1 MIKTNRKFVHMH
13 FLDIPIKLHSFADRI
28 KHTIMKNITLFFI
41 LMLALSACT
50 SQPKAPADSTLPVLD
65 LSKDYPE
72 IKVDIHELGEVEYI
86 PLETTDESIMM
97 VGLYHYISNDYI
109 IVQDLGV
116 MQIFDR
122 KGKHITRFD
131 HTGPGPKEYHYIH
144 GCKADF
150 RAKELYIYDPKK
162 IQVYSFSGE
171 WIRTV
176 GNIPE
181 GIRPEFTFDYNEK
194 YLITHNVFHDY
205 WNFEKLPVDL
215 TPYYLIDKQTGEFIP
230 LPLTVKNRISRIVH
244 KEIKDI
250 SENVAQP
257 IVEKILINP
266 MLANGSDILI
276 ADFGLDTLYSYKNDR
291 LTPIAVQ
298 YPSAHSTNP
307 PVVIAPFFY
316 TDQFLI
322 FKPVEIRYDSKYAL
336 QPLDDAPL
344 MMWNRKTNEIYRIQL
359 YDSNRPN
366 RKLKNTMEGM
376 QLENPNQIFIAHYAD
391 KLCTDNEEGKLK
403 GKLKEV
409 ASKLTEEDCHVVAI
423 CKLKD

>member
-1 MIKTNRKFVHMH
+1 MH
-13 FLDIPIKLHSFADRI
+13 FLDIPIRLHSFADRI
-28 KHTIMKNITLFFI
+28 KHTFMKNITLFFI

-50 SQPKAPADSTLPVLD
+50 SQPKEPANSTLPVLD

-86 PLETTDESIMM
+86 PLETTDESIMR

>member
-1 MIKTNRKFVHMH
+1 
-13 FLDIPIKLHSFADRI
+13 
-28 KHTIMKNITLFFI
+28 MKNFYLFFFTLLFI
-41 LMLALSACT
+41 GCST
-50 SQPKAPADSTLPVLD
+50 QPKAPTDSTLPILD

-72 IKVDIHELGEVEYI
+72 KKVDIHELGEVEYI
-86 PLETTDESIMM
+86 PLETTDESVMR

-181 GIRPEFTFDYNEK
+181 GIRPEFTYDYNEK

-322 FKPVEIRYDSKYAL
+322 FKPVEMRYDSKYAL

-423 CKLKD
+423 CKLKDK

>member
-1 MIKTNRKFVHMH
+1 MH

-86 PLETTDESIMM
+86 PLETTDESIMR

>member
-1 MIKTNRKFVHMH
+1 M
-13 FLDIPIKLHSFADRI
+13 
-28 KHTIMKNITLFFI
+28 FI
-41 LMLALSACT
+41 GCCK
-50 SQPKAPADSTLPVLD
+50 QPKAPADSTLPVLD
-65 LSKDYPE
+65 LSKEYPE
-72 IKVDIHELGEVEYI
+72 VKVDIHELGKVEYI
-86 PLETTDESIMM
+86 PLETTDESIMS
-97 VGLYHYISNDYI
+97 VGLYHYISDEYI

-266 MLANGSDILI
+266 LLANGSDILI

-307 PVVIAPFFY
+307 PVVVMHTLNHILFQRA
-316 TDQFLI
+316 
-322 FKPVEIRYDSKYAL
+322 
-336 QPLDDAPL
+336 
-344 MMWNRKTNEIYRIQL
+344 
-359 YDSNRPN
+359 
-366 RKLKNTMEGM
+366 
-376 QLENPNQIFIAHYAD
+376 
-391 KLCTDNEEGKLK
+391 
-403 GKLKEV
+403 
-409 ASKLTEEDCHVVAI
+409 
-423 CKLKD
+423 

>member
-1 MIKTNRKFVHMH
+1 
-13 FLDIPIKLHSFADRI
+13 
-28 KHTIMKNITLFFI
+28 MKNIPFFI

-65 LSKDYPE
+65 LSKEYPE
-72 IKVDIHELGEVEYI
+72 KKVDIHELGEVEYI
-86 PLETTDESIMM
+86 PLETTDESVMT
-97 VGLYHYISNDYI
+97 VGLLHFISDEYI
-109 IVQDLGV
+109 IVQDLSV
-116 MQIFDR
+116 IQIFDR

-150 RAKELYIYDPKK
+150 KTKELYIYDPKK

-181 GIRPEFTFDYNEK
+181 GIRPELTYDYNEK

-205 WNFEKLPVDL
+205 WNFEKLPADL

-298 YPSAHSTNP
+298 YSSAHSTNP

-423 CKLKD
+423 CKLKDK

>member
-1 MIKTNRKFVHMH
+1 MH
-13 FLDIPIKLHSFADRI
+13 FLDIPIRLHSFADRI
-28 KHTIMKNITLFFI
+28 KHTFMKNITLFFI

-86 PLETTDESIMM
+86 PLETTDESIMR

>member
-1 MIKTNRKFVHMH
+1 MH
-13 FLDIPIKLHSFADRI
+13 FLDIPIRLHSFADRI
-28 KHTIMKNITLFFI
+28 KHTFMKNITLFFI

-86 PLETTDESIMM
+86 PLETTDESIMR

-205 WNFEKLPVDL
+205 WNFEKLPSDL

-423 CKLKD
+423 CKLEDK

>member
-1 MIKTNRKFVHMH
+1 
-13 FLDIPIKLHSFADRI
+13 
-28 KHTIMKNITLFFI
+28 MKNITYFI

-50 SQPKAPADSTLPVLD
+50 SQPKTPADSTLPVLD
-65 LSKDYPE
+65 LSKEYPE
-72 IKVDIHELGEVEYI
+72 VKVDIHELGKVEYI
-86 PLETTDESIMM
+86 PLETTDESVMT
-97 VGLYHYISNDYI
+97 VGLLHFISNEYI
-109 IVQDLGV
+109 IIQDLGV
-116 MQIFDR
+116 IQIFDR

-150 RAKELYIYDPKK
+150 KAKELYIYDPKK

-181 GIRPEFTFDYNEK
+181 GIRPEFTYDYNEK

-215 TPYYLIDKQTGEFIP
+215 KPYYLIDKQTGEFIP

-366 RKLKNTMEGM
+366 RKFKNTMEGM

-391 KLCTDNEEGKLK
+391 KLCTDNEAGKLK

-423 CKLKD
+423 CKLEDK

>member
-1 MIKTNRKFVHMH
+1 MNINH
-13 FLDIPIKLHSFADRI
+13 FSLY
-28 KHTIMKNITLFFI
+28 IMKRLYFIFCLFIFI
-41 LMLALSACT
+41 GCT
-50 SQPKAPADSTLPVLD
+50 HKSKAPVNSTLPVLD

-72 IKVDIHELGEVEYI
+72 KKVDIHELGEVEYI
-86 PLETTDESIMM
+86 PLETTDESVMR

-257 IVEKILINP
+257 IVEKIFINP

-366 RKLKNTMEGM
+366 RTLKNTMEGM

-423 CKLKD
+423 CKLKDK

>member
-1 MIKTNRKFVHMH
+1 
-13 FLDIPIKLHSFADRI
+13 L
-28 KHTIMKNITLFFI
+28 LFI
-41 LMLALSACT
+41 GCST
-50 SQPKAPADSTLPVLD
+50 QPKAPTDSTLPILD
-65 LSKDYPE
+65 TSKEYPE

-86 PLETTDESIMM
+86 PLETTDESVMR

-122 KGKHITRFD
+122 KGKHIKRFD

-257 IVEKILINP
+257 IVEKIFINP

-322 FKPVEIRYDSKYAL
+322 FKPVEIRYDPKYAL

-366 RKLKNTMEGM
+366 RTLKNTMEGM

-423 CKLKD
+423 CKLKDK

>member
-1 MIKTNRKFVHMH
+1 
-13 FLDIPIKLHSFADRI
+13 
-28 KHTIMKNITLFFI
+28 MKNFYLFFFTLLFI
-41 LMLALSACT
+41 GCST
-50 SQPKAPADSTLPVLD
+50 QPKAPTDSTLPILD

-72 IKVDIHELGEVEYI
+72 KKVDIHELGEVEYI
-86 PLETTDESIMM
+86 PLETTDESVMR

-423 CKLKD
+423 CKLKDK

>member
-1 MIKTNRKFVHMH
+1 
-13 FLDIPIKLHSFADRI
+13 
-28 KHTIMKNITLFFI
+28 
-41 LMLALSACT
+41 MLALSACT
-50 SQPKAPADSTLPVLD
+50 SQPKTPADSTLPVLD
-65 LSKDYPE
+65 LSKEYPE
-72 IKVDIHELGEVEYI
+72 VKVDIHELGEVEYI
-86 PLETTDESIMM
+86 PLETTDESIMR

-403 GKLKEV
+403 GELKEIT
-409 ASKLTEEDCHVVAI
+409 SRLTEEDCHVLAI

>member
-1 MIKTNRKFVHMH
+1 
-13 FLDIPIKLHSFADRI
+13 
-28 KHTIMKNITLFFI
+28 MKNFYLFFFSLLFI
-41 LMLALSACT
+41 GCST
-50 SQPKAPADSTLPVLD
+50 QPKAPTDSTLPILD
-65 LSKDYPE
+65 TSKEYPE
-72 IKVDIHELGEVEYI
+72 VKVDIHELGEVEYI
-86 PLETTDESIMM
+86 PLETTDESVMA
-97 VGLYHYISNDYI
+97 VGLYHHISDEYI
-109 IVQDLGV
+109 IIQDLGV
-116 MQIFDR
+116 IQIFDR

-150 RAKELYIYDPKK
+150 KAKELYIYDPKK

-171 WIRTV
+171 WVRTV

-181 GIRPEFTFDYNEK
+181 GIRPEFTFNYNEK

-230 LPLTVKNRISRIVH
+230 LPLTVKNRISRVVH

-250 SENVAQP
+250 SENIAQP
-257 IVEKILINP
+257 VVAKVLIDP

-322 FKPVEIRYDSKYAL
+322 FKPVEIR
-336 QPLDDAPL
+336 
-344 MMWNRKTNEIYRIQL
+344 
-359 YDSNRPN
+359 
-366 RKLKNTMEGM
+366 
-376 QLENPNQIFIAHYAD
+376 
-391 KLCTDNEEGKLK
+391 
-403 GKLKEV
+403 
-409 ASKLTEEDCHVVAI
+409 
-423 CKLKD
+423 

>member
-1 MIKTNRKFVHMH
+1 
-13 FLDIPIKLHSFADRI
+13 
-28 KHTIMKNITLFFI
+28 MKNFYLFFFTLLFI
-41 LMLALSACT
+41 GCST
-50 SQPKAPADSTLPVLD
+50 QPKAPTDSTLPILD

-72 IKVDIHELGEVEYI
+72 KKVDIHELGEVEYI
-86 PLETTDESIMM
+86 PLETTDESIMR

-215 TPYYLIDKQTGEFIP
+215 KPYYLIDKQTGEFIP

-322 FKPVEIRYDSKYAL
+322 FKPVEMKYDSKYAL

-391 KLCTDNEEGKLK
+391 KLCTDKEEGKLK

-423 CKLKD
+423 CKLED

>member
-1 MIKTNRKFVHMH
+1 M
-13 FLDIPIKLHSFADRI
+13 
-28 KHTIMKNITLFFI
+28 LFI
-41 LMLALSACT
+41 GCST
-50 SQPKAPADSTLPVLD
+50 QPKAPTDSTLPILD

-72 IKVDIHELGEVEYI
+72 VKVDIQELGEVEYI
-86 PLETTDESIMM
+86 PLETTDESVMR

-257 IVEKILINP
+257 IVEKTLINP

-322 FKPVEIRYDSKYAL
+322 FKPVEMKYDSKYAL

-423 CKLKD
+423 CKLKDK

>member
-1 MIKTNRKFVHMH
+1 
-13 FLDIPIKLHSFADRI
+13 
-28 KHTIMKNITLFFI
+28 MKNFYLFFFTLLFI
-41 LMLALSACT
+41 GCST
-50 SQPKAPADSTLPVLD
+50 QPKAPTDSTLPILD
-65 LSKDYPE
+65 TSKEYPE

-86 PLETTDESIMM
+86 PLETTDESVMR

-122 KGKHITRFD
+122 KGKHIKRFD

-423 CKLKD
+423 CKLKDK

>member
-1 MIKTNRKFVHMH
+1 
-13 FLDIPIKLHSFADRI
+13 
-28 KHTIMKNITLFFI
+28 MKNFYLFFFTLLFI
-41 LMLALSACT
+41 GCSKQ
-50 SQPKAPADSTLPVLD
+50 SKAPTDSTLPVLD
-65 LSKDYPE
+65 ISKEYPE
-72 IKVDIHELGEVEYI
+72 KRIDIHDLGEVEYI
-86 PLETTDESIMM
+86 SLETTDESVMT
-97 VGLYHYISNDYI
+97 VGLLHFISDEYI

-116 MQIFDR
+116 IQIFDR
-122 KGKHITRFD
+122 KGKHIKRFD

-150 RAKELYIYDPKK
+150 KTKELYIYDPKK

-181 GIRPEFTFDYNEK
+181 GIRPEFTYDYNEK

-205 WNFEKLPVDL
+205 WNFEKLPADL
-215 TPYYLIDKQTGEFIP
+215 TPYYLIDKQTGKFIP
-230 LPLTVKNRISRIVH
+230 LPLIVKNRINRVVH

-250 SENVAQP
+250 SENIAQRV
-257 IVEKILINP
+257 VEKILIDP
-266 MLANGSDILI
+266 MLANASDILI

-291 LTPIAVQ
+291 LTPIAIQ

-307 PVVIAPFFY
+307 PVVIAPKVY

-322 FKPVEIRYDSKYAL
+322 YQPVVMRYDPKYTL
-336 QPLDDAPL
+336 QPLNDAPTL
-344 MMWNRKTNEIYRIQL
+344 MWDRESNNIHSIQL
-359 YDSNRPN
+359 YDSNRPERN
-366 RKLKNTMEGM
+366 LTRQNMKGM
-376 QLENPNQIFIAHYAD
+376 QFDKPNRICVKYPAEQ
-391 KLCTDNEEGKLK
+391 LCEEYKTGKLK

-423 CKLKD
+423 CKLED

>member
-1 MIKTNRKFVHMH
+1 
-13 FLDIPIKLHSFADRI
+13 
-28 KHTIMKNITLFFI
+28 MKNIPLFFI

-86 PLETTDESIMM
+86 PLETTDESIMR

>member
-1 MIKTNRKFVHMH
+1 
-13 FLDIPIKLHSFADRI
+13 
-28 KHTIMKNITLFFI
+28 MKNFYLFFFTLLFI
-41 LMLALSACT
+41 GCST
-50 SQPKAPADSTLPVLD
+50 QPKAPTDSTLPILD

-72 IKVDIHELGEVEYI
+72 VKVDIQELGEVEYI
-86 PLETTDESIMM
+86 PLETTDESVMR

-257 IVEKILINP
+257 IVEKTLINP

-322 FKPVEIRYDSKYAL
+322 FKPVEMKYDSKYAL

-423 CKLKD
+423 CKLKDK

>member
-1 MIKTNRKFVHMH
+1 
-13 FLDIPIKLHSFADRI
+13 
-28 KHTIMKNITLFFI
+28 MKNFYLFFFTLLFI
-41 LMLALSACT
+41 GCST
-50 SQPKAPADSTLPVLD
+50 QPKAPTDSTFPVLD

-72 IKVDIHELGEVEYI
+72 KKVDIHELGEVEYI
-86 PLETTDESIMM
+86 PLETTDESVMR

-116 MQIFDR
+116 MQIFDL

-181 GIRPEFTFDYNEK
+181 GIRPEFTYDYNEK

-257 IVEKILINP
+257 IVEKIFINP

-423 CKLKD
+423 CKLKDK

>member
-1 MIKTNRKFVHMH
+1 
-13 FLDIPIKLHSFADRI
+13 
-28 KHTIMKNITLFFI
+28 MKNFYLFFFTLLFI
-41 LMLALSACT
+41 GCST
-50 SQPKAPADSTLPVLD
+50 QPKAPTDSTLPILD

-72 IKVDIHELGEVEYI
+72 KKVDIHELGEVEYI
-86 PLETTDESIMM
+86 PLETTDESVMR

-423 CKLKD
+423 CKLKDR

>member
-1 MIKTNRKFVHMH
+1 
-13 FLDIPIKLHSFADRI
+13 
-28 KHTIMKNITLFFI
+28 MKNFYLFFFTLLFI
-41 LMLALSACT
+41 GCST
-50 SQPKAPADSTLPVLD
+50 QPKAPTDSTLPILD

-72 IKVDIHELGEVEYI
+72 KKVDIHELGEVEYI
-86 PLETTDESIMM
+86 PLETTDESVMT
-97 VGLYHYISNDYI
+97 VGLLHFISDEYI

-116 MQIFDR
+116 IQIFDR

-150 RAKELYIYDPKK
+150 KTKELYIYDPKK

-181 GIRPEFTFDYNEK
+181 GIRPEFTYDYNEK

-205 WNFEKLPVDL
+205 WNFEKLPADL
-215 TPYYLIDKQTGEFIP
+215 TPYYLIDKQTGKFIP

-322 FKPVEIRYDSKYAL
+322 FKPVEMRYDSKYAL
-336 QPLDDAPL
+336 QQLDDAPL

-423 CKLKD
+423 CKLKDK

>member
-1 MIKTNRKFVHMH
+1 MH
-13 FLDIPIKLHSFADRI
+13 FLDIPIRLHSFADRI
-28 KHTIMKNITLFFI
+28 KHTFMKNITLFFI

-298 YPSAHSTNP
+298 YPSAHSMNP

-423 CKLKD
+423 CKLEDKRKFN

>member
-1 MIKTNRKFVHMH
+1 MH

-28 KHTIMKNITLFFI
+28 KHTFMKNITLFFI

-50 SQPKAPADSTLPVLD
+50 SQPKEPANSTLPVLD
-65 LSKDYPE
+65 LSKEYPE

-86 PLETTDESIMM
+86 PLETTDESVMT
-97 VGLYHYISNDYI
+97 VGLLHFISDEYI

-116 MQIFDR
+116 IQIFDR

-131 HTGPGPKEYHYIH
+131 HTGPGPKEYHYIN

-150 RAKELYIYDPKK
+150 KAKELYIYDPKK

-403 GKLKEV
+403 GELKEIT
-409 ASKLTEEDCHVVAI
+409 SRLTEEDCHVLAI

>member
-1 MIKTNRKFVHMH
+1 M
-13 FLDIPIKLHSFADRI
+13 
-28 KHTIMKNITLFFI
+28 MKNNILFLC

-50 SQPKAPADSTLPVLD
+50 SQPKPQKDSTLPILD
-65 LSKDYPE
+65 ISKEYPE
-72 IKVDIHELGEVEYI
+72 IELDIHEIADVEYI
-86 PLETTDESIMM
+86 PLETTDESVMAT
-97 VGLYHYISNDYI
+97 GWHNCISDKYI
-109 IVQDLGV
+109 IMKDLSRV
-116 MQIFDR
+116 HLFNR
-122 KGKHITRFD
+122 KGKHLFSFE
-131 HTGPGPKEYHYIH
+131 HSGQGPKEYHYIS
-144 GCKADF
+144 
-150 RAKELYIYDPKK
+150 ELYTDFENKEIYIADPKK

-171 WIRTV
+171 WVRTV

-181 GIRPEFTFDYNEK
+181 GIRPEFTFNYNEK

-403 GKLKEV
+403 GELKEI
-409 ASKLTEEDCHVVAI
+409 ASRLTEEDCHVVAI
-423 CKLKD
+423 CKLEDNLLLTN

>member
-1 MIKTNRKFVHMH
+1 MH

-28 KHTIMKNITLFFI
+28 KHTFMKNITLFFI

-50 SQPKAPADSTLPVLD
+50 SQPKAPADSTLPILD
-65 LSKDYPE
+65 TSKEYPE

-86 PLETTDESIMM
+86 PLETTDESIMR

-215 TPYYLIDKQTGEFIP
+215 TPYYLIDKQTGKFIP

>member
-1 MIKTNRKFVHMH
+1 
-13 FLDIPIKLHSFADRI
+13 
-28 KHTIMKNITLFFI
+28 MKRLYFIFCLFIFI
-41 LMLALSACT
+41 GCT
-50 SQPKAPADSTLPVLD
+50 HKSKAPVNSTLPILD
-65 LSKDYPE
+65 TSKEYPE
-72 IKVDIHELGEVEYI
+72 VKVDIHELGKVEYI
-86 PLETTDESIMM
+86 PLETTDESVMAT
-97 VGLYHYISNDYI
+97 GWHNCISDKYI
-109 IVQDLGV
+109 IMKDLSRV
-116 MQIFDR
+116 HLFNR
-122 KGKHITRFD
+122 EGKHLFSFE
-131 HTGPGPKEYHYIH
+131 HSGQGPKEYHYIS
-144 GCKADF
+144 
-150 RAKELYIYDPKK
+150 ELYTDFENKEIYIADPKK

-181 GIRPEFTFDYNEK
+181 GIRPEFTFNYNEK

-366 RKLKNTMEGM
+366 RTLKNTMEGM

-423 CKLKD
+423 CKLKDK

>member
-1 MIKTNRKFVHMH
+1 MK
-13 FLDIPIKLHSFADRI
+13 KLY
-28 KHTIMKNITLFFI
+28 TITL
-41 LMLALSACT
+41 LLASMLLSCGGGKEEV
-50 SQPKAPADSTLPVLD
+50 QKEGGLPVLD
-65 LSKDYPE
+65 LSKKYPE

-86 PLETTDESIMM
+86 PLETTDESVMT
-97 VGLYHYISNDYI
+97 VGLKHFISDEYI
-109 IVQDLGV
+109 IIQDLGV
-116 MQIFDR
+116 IQIFNR

-150 RAKELYIYDPKK
+150 KAKELYIYDPKK
-162 IQVYSFSGE
+162 MQVYSFSGE

-181 GIRPEFTFDYNEK
+181 GIRPEFTYDYNEK

-215 TPYYLIDKQTGEFIP
+215 TPYYLIDKQTGKFIP
-230 LPLTVKNRISRIVH
+230 LPLTIKNRISRVVH

-250 SENVAQP
+250 SENIAQP
-257 IVEKILINP
+257 IVEKVLIDP

-298 YPSAHSTNP
+298 YPSVHSTNP

-316 TDQFLI
+316 SDQILI
-322 FKPVEIRYDSKYAL
+322 FKPVEMKYDKSYAL
-336 QPLDDAPL
+336 QPLVDAPL
-344 MMWNRKTNEIYRIQL
+344 MMWNRKTNDIHRIEL
-359 YDSNRPN
+359 YDSNNIN
-366 RKLKNTMEGM
+366 RTFKTPMTSKGM
-376 QLENPNQIFIAHYAD
+376 QFESPNHLLIRYEAE
-391 KLCTDNEEGKLK
+391 KLCEEYEAGKLK

-423 CKLKD
+423 CKLK

>member
-1 MIKTNRKFVHMH
+1 MH
-13 FLDIPIKLHSFADRI
+13 FLDIPIRLHSFADRI
-28 KHTIMKNITLFFI
+28 KHTFMKNITLFFI

-86 PLETTDESIMM
+86 PLETTDESIMR

-205 WNFEKLPVDL
+205 WNFEKLPSDL

-403 GKLKEV
+403 GELKEI
-409 ASKLTEEDCHVVAI
+409 ASRLTEEDCHVVAI
-423 CKLKD
+423 CKLEDK

>member
-1 MIKTNRKFVHMH
+1 M
-13 FLDIPIKLHSFADRI
+13 
-28 KHTIMKNITLFFI
+28 MKNNILSLC

-50 SQPKAPADSTLPVLD
+50 SQPKPQKDSTLPILD
-65 LSKDYPE
+65 ISKEYPE
-72 IKVDIHELGEVEYI
+72 KKVDIHELGEVEYI
-86 PLETTDESIMM
+86 PLETTDESVMT
-97 VGLYHYISNDYI
+97 VGLLHFISDEYI

-116 MQIFDR
+116 IQIFDR

-403 GKLKEV
+403 GELKEI
-409 ASKLTEEDCHVVAI
+409 ASRLTEEDCHVVAI
-423 CKLKD
+423 CKLEDNLLLTN

>member
-1 MIKTNRKFVHMH
+1 MNNLFNLRHMKIIY
-13 FLDIPIKLHSFADRI
+13 LSLL
-28 KHTIMKNITLFFI
+28 TMFFFGCI
-41 LMLALSACT
+41 
-50 SQPKAPADSTLPVLD
+50 SQPKTELDSLTIPILD
-65 LSKDYPE
+65 ISKEYPE
-72 IKVDIHELGEVEYI
+72 VKVDIHELGKVEYI
-86 PLETTDESIMM
+86 PLETTDESVMAT
-97 VGLYHYISNDYI
+97 GWHNCISDKYI
-109 IVQDLGV
+109 IMKDLSRV
-116 MQIFDR
+116 HLFNR
-122 KGKHITRFD
+122 EGKHLFSFE
-131 HTGPGPKEYHYIH
+131 HSGQGPKEYHYIS
-144 GCKADF
+144 
-150 RAKELYIYDPKK
+150 ELYTDFENKEIYIADPKK

-181 GIRPEFTFDYNEK
+181 GIRPEFTFNYNEK

-359 YDSNRPN
+359 YDSSRPN

-376 QLENPNQIFIAHYAD
+376 QLQNPNQIFIAHYAD

-403 GKLKEV
+403 GELKEV
-409 ASKLTEEDCHVVAI
+409 ASRLTEEDCHVVAI
-423 CKLKD
+423 CKLKDK

>member
-1 MIKTNRKFVHMH
+1 
-13 FLDIPIKLHSFADRI
+13 L
-28 KHTIMKNITLFFI
+28 LFI
-41 LMLALSACT
+41 GCSKQ
-50 SQPKAPADSTLPVLD
+50 SKAPTDSTFPVLD

-72 IKVDIHELGEVEYI
+72 KKVDIHELGEVEYI
-86 PLETTDESIMM
+86 PLETTDESVMT
-97 VGLYHYISNDYI
+97 VGLLHFISDEYI

-116 MQIFDR
+116 IQIFDR

-366 RKLKNTMEGM
+366 RTLKNTMEGM

-423 CKLKD
+423 CKLKDK

>member
-1 MIKTNRKFVHMH
+1 
-13 FLDIPIKLHSFADRI
+13 
-28 KHTIMKNITLFFI
+28 MKNFYLFFFTLLFI
-41 LMLALSACT
+41 GCST
-50 SQPKAPADSTLPVLD
+50 QPKAPTDSTLPILD

-72 IKVDIHELGEVEYI
+72 KKVDIHELGEVEYI
-86 PLETTDESIMM
+86 PLETTDESVMR

-322 FKPVEIRYDSKYAL
+322 FKPVELRYDSKYAL

-423 CKLKD
+423 CKLKDK

>member
-1 MIKTNRKFVHMH
+1 
-13 FLDIPIKLHSFADRI
+13 
-28 KHTIMKNITLFFI
+28 MKVLYLSLLTLMFI
-41 LMLALSACT
+41 GCCK
-50 SQPKAPADSTLPVLD
+50 QPKAPADSTLPVLD

-72 IKVDIHELGEVEYI
+72 KKVDIHELGEVEYI
-86 PLETTDESIMM
+86 PLETTDESIMR

-215 TPYYLIDKQTGEFIP
+215 KPYYLIDKQTGEFIP

-391 KLCTDNEEGKLK
+391 KLCTDNEAGKLK

-423 CKLKD
+423 CKLKDK